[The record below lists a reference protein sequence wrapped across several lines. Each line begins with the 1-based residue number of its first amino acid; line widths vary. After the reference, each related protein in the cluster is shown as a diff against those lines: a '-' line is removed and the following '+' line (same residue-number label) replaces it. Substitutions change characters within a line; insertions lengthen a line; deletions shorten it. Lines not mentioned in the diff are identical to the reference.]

1 MPIVGII
8 IPARN
13 EPYLTKT
20 VDDVF
25 AKARGDIRVYVALEG
40 YYPRE
45 WDKTTDKY
53 PGRLITIHHGQPHGM
68 RSSIN
73 QCANIAIEC
82 DHLMKTDAHC
92 QFSEGFDEILK
103 RDCPSKT
110 VMVPRRLRLD
120 PEKWEIMKDGRPP
133 VDYEYIA
140 YPNGGDGG
148 MKGRVWEQRA
158 RDRAG
163 IMIDDLM
170 CAQGSCWFMPRSYF
184 YELDLMDE
192 ANYGSFWK
200 EMLEIS
206 LKAWLSGGKMLVNKN
221 VWYGHWHKD
230 RRGYSM
236 EDADLKKAVEYSNK
250 WLTDESGWKK
260 QIRPIWTLIQQ
271 FNPPGWPEDYYR
283 MT

>member
-1 MPIVGII
+1 MPRVGII

-20 VDDVF
+20 VHDVF
-25 AKARGDIRVYVALEG
+25 AKARGDIRVFAVLEG
-40 YYPRE
+40 YYPDGWKE
-45 WDKTTDKY
+45 TSEMY
-53 PGRLITIHHGQPHGM
+53 PGRLISIHHGQPHGM

-73 QCANIAIEC
+73 QVANVAIDC
-82 DHLMKTDAHC
+82 DYLMKTDAHC
-92 QFSEGFDEILK
+92 MFSHGFDVMLSS
-103 RDCPSKT
+103 DCPSKS
-110 VMVPRRLRLD
+110 VMVPRRFRLD
-120 PEKWEIMKDGRPP
+120 PEKWVRIEDSRPP

-163 IMIDDLM
+163 IVIDDLM

-184 YELDLMDE
+184 YDLDLMDQD
-192 ANYGSFWK
+192 NYGSFWK

-206 LKAWLSGGKMLVNKN
+206 LKAWLSGGQMLVNKSC
-221 VWYGHWHKD
+221 WYAHWHKPK
-230 RRGYSM
+230 RGYSM
-236 EDADLKKAVEYSNK
+236 DDADLKKAVEYSNK
-250 WLTDESGWKK
+250 WLTDSTGWKK

-271 FNPPGWPEDYYR
+271 FQPPGWPEDYYR